1 MAVSSCKC
9 TVAVDMMGSDLGP
22 SEFVRGLDY
31 ALNKLSLDS
40 HFSLVG
46 NGRLIERLLKTA
58 QLDAFA
64 SQLSIHH
71 ASEVIEMDEKPIQ
84 ALKRKKNSSMAQALK
99 LLKQKDAQALVSCG
113 NTGALMAGGT
123 LRLRPLKGVER
134 PALATIIP
142 TKKLLLCLSM
152 WAPIL
157 SAALK
162 TWFTT
167 LSWVPIMRR
176 RH

>member
-71 ASEVIEMDEKPIQ
+71 ASEVIEMDEKAHPSSQTQEKFFNGTSLEI
-84 ALKRKKNSSMAQALK
+84 AEAKRCSST
-99 LLKQKDAQALVSCG
+99 C
-113 NTGALMAGGT
+113 
-123 LRLRPLKGVER
+123 
-134 PALATIIP
+134 
-142 TKKLLLCLSM
+142 
-152 WAPIL
+152 
-157 SAALK
+157 
-162 TWFTT
+162 
-167 LSWVPIMRR
+167 
-176 RH
+176 